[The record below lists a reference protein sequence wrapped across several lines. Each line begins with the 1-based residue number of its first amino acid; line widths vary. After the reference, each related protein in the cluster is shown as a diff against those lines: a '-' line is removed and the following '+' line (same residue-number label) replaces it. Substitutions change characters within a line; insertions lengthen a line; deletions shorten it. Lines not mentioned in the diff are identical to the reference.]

1 MKDSTKLLLTSIM
14 VFLLLCILVGGIYAF
29 ISWSEVPIS
38 NSPQISQ
45 EYKNINL
52 ELYKN
57 YDGVLYYND
66 EINRI
71 IETSNGS
78 DYYIGTKNIIY
89 DEKKEIGITSILY
102 NNNYRIYYDKNYNKY
117 YYIKISDN
125 KKSKYYD
132 SIYPINC
139 NENENS
145 CNNFILVNTIKN
157 NNTFSIL
164 SLYDDSITNISNKYF
179 INYNEYYYVSPSFL
193 VVYNDSNKYGII
205 DYSGNIK
212 IDCIYD
218 QIYPYE
224 NALVVFKNNKYGI
237 INENNKTFVNTE
249 YDNIVILDNY
259 IVLIKD
265 KKINIMDNKYNNICE
280 IDSSFYEV
288 NEENNEVYLITYKD
302 THYYSYIINNKGI
315 DKKIDTQIYNL
326 DGIYYSYEKTN
337 EEKIIITF
345 YDNNYNYNYNYNYE
359 INTLKDN
366 TYYVEVFNTINNIA
380 MISLYNETLNKY
392 EYFYIDMKNKI
403 ESNMYDAKNVY
414 FDNGYTFTINNDN
427 VLTIYENKAKVIEF
441 NNVIQ
446 YIGNYMFIT
455 KNNDIYS
462 IYRVTFKND

>member
-1 MKDSTKLLLTSIM
+1 MIQLIIIGGNMKDSTKLLLTSIM

-212 IDCIYD
+212 IV
-218 QIYPYE
+218 QI
-224 NALVVFKNNKYGI
+224 
-237 INENNKTFVNTE
+237 
-249 YDNIVILDNY
+249 
-259 IVLIKD
+259 
-265 KKINIMDNKYNNICE
+265 
-280 IDSSFYEV
+280 
-288 NEENNEVYLITYKD
+288 
-302 THYYSYIINNKGI
+302 
-315 DKKIDTQIYNL
+315 QI
-326 DGIYYSYEKTN
+326 
-337 EEKIIITF
+337 
-345 YDNNYNYNYNYNYE
+345 
-359 INTLKDN
+359 
-366 TYYVEVFNTINNIA
+366 
-380 MISLYNETLNKY
+380 
-392 EYFYIDMKNKI
+392 
-403 ESNMYDAKNVY
+403 
-414 FDNGYTFTINNDN
+414 
-427 VLTIYENKAKVIEF
+427 
-441 NNVIQ
+441 
-446 YIGNYMFIT
+446 
-455 KNNDIYS
+455 
-462 IYRVTFKND
+462 